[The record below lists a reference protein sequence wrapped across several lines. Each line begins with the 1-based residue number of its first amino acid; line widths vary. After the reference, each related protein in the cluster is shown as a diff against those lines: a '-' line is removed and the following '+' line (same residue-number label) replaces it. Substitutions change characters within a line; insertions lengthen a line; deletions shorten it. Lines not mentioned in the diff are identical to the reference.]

1 MVERFNKTL
10 EALLRAFVNEEHSD
24 WDERLP
30 YVLMAY
36 RSSVNETTGYTPNMM
51 MLGREVTV
59 PLDIQFANP
68 NNIKEFQSAFA
79 SNLQSR
85 MEQAH
90 EIAREHIQMEMRRQ
104 KRYHD
109 NKLFWEKF
117 SEGDEVYVFFHRN
130 YVGRSPKF
138 TYYWQGPYVV
148 LEKYS
153 DLTYKVK
160 HTMTGYQKVV
170 HVDRMK
176 RKYRRDETAEAF
188 GENIEREVQTE
199 ETVGP
204 STNFEETEEIGE
216 EISNGAEERI
226 KDDEALGRGRHQRCP
241 PKKYSDYVL

>member
-10 EALLRAFVNEEHSD
+10 ETLLRAFVNEEHSD

-90 EIAREHIQMEMRRQ
+90 EIAREHIQTEMRRQ

-109 NKLFWEKF
+109 NKLFWEQR
-117 SEGDEVYVFFHRN
+117 VM
-130 YVGRSPKF
+130 
-138 TYYWQGPYVV
+138 
-148 LEKYS
+148 KYMYS
-153 DLTYKVK
+153 FIGTMLADHQSL
-160 HTMTGYQKVV
+160 HT
-170 HVDRMK
+170 
-176 RKYRRDETAEAF
+176 
-188 GENIEREVQTE
+188 
-199 ETVGP
+199 
-204 STNFEETEEIGE
+204 IG
-216 EISNGAEERI
+216 
-226 KDDEALGRGRHQRCP
+226 KDPMLCW
-241 PKKYSDYVL
+241 KSITI

>member
-1 MVERFNKTL
+1 
-10 EALLRAFVNEEHSD
+10 
-24 WDERLP
+24 
-30 YVLMAY
+30 
-36 RSSVNETTGYTPNMM
+36 
-51 MLGREVTV
+51 
-59 PLDIQFANP
+59 
-68 NNIKEFQSAFA
+68 
-79 SNLQSR
+79 
-85 MEQAH
+85 ME
-90 EIAREHIQMEMRRQ
+90 IRGQ

-117 SEGDEVYVFFHRN
+117 SEGDEVYVFFRRN

-160 HTMTGYQKVV
+160 HMMTGYQKVV

-176 RKYRRDETAEAF
+176 RKYRRDETVEAI
-188 GENIEREVQTE
+188 GENIEREVQRE

-216 EISNGAEERI
+216 EIANGAEERI
-226 KDDEALGRGRHQRCP
+226 EDDEALGRGRRQRRP
-241 PKKYSDYVL
+241 TKKYSDYVL